1 VIVAVYRSLSLLN
14 IFQELTMNETDRF
27 PAQAPGGTK
36 PGTIGDRPRDRVEP
50 ATSSISSAASEASDA
65 VVSEAQALGV
75 QAQQVAEDQAE
86 KVKEATATHM
96 DGFADALRA
105 ASDELSNNQSG
116 PAAEFVANAASG
128 LEDLSRSLHGKTTGE
143 MIESVRRFGRDN
155 PMGFLAGSVLAGL
168 ALGRFAAAGTPS
180 SGPADRSAKQR
191 PAVDSLGGNRSGMGG
206 SNS

>member
-1 VIVAVYRSLSLLN
+1 
-14 IFQELTMNETDRF
+14 MNENDRF
-27 PAQAPGGTK
+27 PGQTPGGAT
-36 PGTIGDRPRDRVEP
+36 PMTTGDRPNDRVEP
-50 ATSSISSAASEASDA
+50 AKSSISSAASEASDA
-65 VVSEAQALGV
+65 VVSEAKALGA
-75 QAQQVAEDQAE
+75 QAEHLAEDQAE

-105 ASDELSNNQSG
+105 ASDELSKNQSG

-168 ALGRFAAAGTPS
+168 ALGRFAAAATPS
-180 SGPADRSAKQR
+180 SGPSDINAER
-191 PAVDSLGGNRSGMGG
+191 PSVDSLGGNRAGIRGA
-206 SNS
+206 NS